1 MRGVWL
7 FQLVT
12 FRARRTSSSVSTLAK
27 GLGSSFS
34 PRAFPQLSAWTE
46 HRYTTGM
53 DGANRTRPLATRS
66 RAGRNPQPLSIAW
79 VFGFPKTFGVFFR
92 HHEPSTFR
100 ATFSQGPQ
108 SLHFAFT
115 CHQPAARRP
124 RLPEAP
130 KPFSKNDIRPAF
142 EIWLTTCRESVHYRL
157 ATPLV
162 VVPDGTPTIGCSPR
176 RFPNLP

>member
-1 MRGVWL
+1 VAFSTRDFPGTTDFLVGINTCQGSWKFVFAKGVPPTFSLDGAPVYDRDGRCESNAAPRDAISSRPQSATAIDRLGFRISKNVWL
-7 FQLVT
+7 
-12 FRARRTSSSVSTLAK
+12 
-27 GLGSSFS
+27 
-34 PRAFPQLSAWTE
+34 
-46 HRYTTGM
+46 
-53 DGANRTRPLATRS
+53 
-66 RAGRNPQPLSIAW
+66 
-79 VFGFPKTFGVFFR
+79 FFR
-92 HHEPSTFR
+92 HHALSRFR
-100 ATFSQGPQ
+100 TTFSQGPQ